1 MSCERKSNLKTVC
14 KLTVYRDR
22 ILTSISCLHTNRSLS
37 KKRTILKFC
46 NILRDRTKKSKK
58 KMKSVLLVSTM
69 VMAMGM
75 SPEDRAKDLV
85 SKMTLQEKVRTR
97 RVFFSRNIVFLKKV
111 RSNRHIIFTE
121 VDKDML
127 EMLKQTIDWVYRH

>member
-1 MSCERKSNLKTVC
+1 
-14 KLTVYRDR
+14 
-22 ILTSISCLHTNRSLS
+22 
-37 KKRTILKFC
+37 
-46 NILRDRTKKSKK
+46 
-58 KMKSVLLVSTM
+58 MKSVLLVSTM

-97 RVFFSRNIVFLKKV
+97 RVFFSRNIVFFKKV

-127 EMLKQTIDWVYRH
+127 EMLKQTTDWVYRL